1 MIPKY
6 TYSDFKRKLCSNPKW
21 IARGLSILNDGI
33 PAAGPAAGKLLDSEE
48 LSIRVMVRQLAFA
61 MDGGLP
67 WTLDS
72 NEGKDAILLVRRHA
86 PAIYNYYVQLHRVI
100 RDREKTT

>member
-33 PAAGPAAGKLLDSEE
+33 PAAGKLLDSEE

-61 MDGGLP
+61 KDGGLP

-72 NEGKDAILLVRRHA
+72 HEGVDAILLVRRHA
-86 PAIYNYYVQLHRVI
+86 PAIYNYYVQLHRVP
-100 RDREKTT
+100 EKTP